1 MQYRHEHLQTVQKD
15 LIPPKMQYAEQF
27 LRAQD
32 VGKILGVERSTVY
45 RMAATGRLPAMK
57 VGHQWRFPAELIAW
71 MLDAHDVSPKTA
83 IHRRALEAAVR
94 DSLAYLE
101 LGAELLSVMLVI
113 TDMGGHPV
121 TEIIHPSPWF
131 RDNLND
137 PALLAECFDDWRQLA
152 EDPDFALS
160 FRTGP
165 HDFDCARTFVRVGPQ
180 LVGML
185 LAGGVAASEDD
196 ERELYHLSSVERDR
210 VLAMLPKLAVQISQ
224 RAAEALP
231 DLAERRET

>member
-1 MQYRHEHLQTVQKD
+1 MQTVQKD
-15 LIPPKMQYAEQF
+15 LQPQKMQYGEQF
-27 LRAQD
+27 LRAED

-83 IHRRALEAAVR
+83 VHRRALEAAVR

-113 TDMGGHPV
+113 TDMVGYPV
-121 TEIIHPSPWF
+121 TDIIHPSPWF

-137 PALLAECFDDWRQLA
+137 PAVLAECFDDWRQLA
-152 EDPDFALS
+152 EDPDFSLR

-165 HDFDCARTFVRVGPQ
+165 HDFDCARTFVRVGPH

-185 LAGGVAASEDD
+185 LAGGVAVSEDD
-196 ERELYHLSSVERDR
+196 ERELYHLSRDERDR
-210 VLAMLPKLAVQISQ
+210 VLMMLPKLAVQISQ
-224 RAAEALP
+224 RAASALP
-231 DLAERRET
+231 DLAERREP

>member
-1 MQYRHEHLQTVQKD
+1 MQRVQSD
-15 LIPPKMQYAEQF
+15 LIPQRMQNDEQF
-27 LRAQD
+27 LRAED

-71 MLDAHDVSPKTA
+71 MLDAHDVSPKVA
-83 IHRRALEAAVR
+83 IHHRALEAAVR

-113 TDMGGHPV
+113 TDMSGYPV
-121 TEIIHPSPWF
+121 TDIIHPCPWF

-137 PALLAECFDDWRQLA
+137 PAVLAECFDDWRQLA
-152 EDPDFALS
+152 EDPDFALC

-165 HDFDCARTFVRVGPQ
+165 HDFDCARTFVRVGPH

-185 LAGGVAASEDD
+185 LAGGVAASDSD
-196 ERELYHLSSVERDR
+196 ERELYHLSSEERAR
-210 VLAMLPKLAVQISQ
+210 VLAMLPKLAVQVSQ
-224 RAAEALP
+224 RAAEVML
-231 DLAERRET
+231 DLAERREP